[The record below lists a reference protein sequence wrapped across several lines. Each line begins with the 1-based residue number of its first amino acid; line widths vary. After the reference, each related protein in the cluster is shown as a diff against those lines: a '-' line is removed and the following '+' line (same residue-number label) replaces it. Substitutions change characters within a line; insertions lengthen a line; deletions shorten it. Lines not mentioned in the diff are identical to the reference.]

1 MTNQPTKKI
10 LYVRVSTVE
19 QNTDRQRINEKDY
32 NLVLEDR
39 VSGTVSFF
47 EREQAK
53 KLLKYVNDGI
63 KFHLYV
69 HQMNRLGRVLLE
81 MLTTLD
87 YFTTNG
93 IPVTFL
99 KEGLC
104 TLDADGKKNPMTTM
118 VISMLGSVSEL
129 ERENIRDAQR
139 EGIQAR
145 KLSGGYTG
153 RKQGTKEDASKFLSK
168 YPKEIEYLRKSYT
181 TREITAITGA
191 SPVTLGKIRKAM
203 GT

>member
-1 MTNQPTKKI
+1 MTATKKI
-10 LYVRVSTVE
+10 LYIRVSTAE

-32 NLVLEDR
+32 DLVLEDR
-39 VSGTVSFF
+39 VSGTISFF

-53 KLLKYVNDGI
+53 KLLKYVKDGV

-104 TLDADGKKNPMTTM
+104 TLDTDGKKNPMTTM
-118 VISMLGSVSEL
+118 VISMLGSVAEL

-145 KLSGGYTG
+145 KLKGGYTG
-153 RKQGTKEDASKFLSK
+153 RKVGSKEDAAKFLAK
-168 YPKEIEYLRKSYT
+168 YPKEIDYIRKEYSY
-181 TREITAITGA
+181 REINAITGA
-191 SPVTLGKIRKAM
+191 SLNTLVKIKGLM
-203 GT
+203 EV